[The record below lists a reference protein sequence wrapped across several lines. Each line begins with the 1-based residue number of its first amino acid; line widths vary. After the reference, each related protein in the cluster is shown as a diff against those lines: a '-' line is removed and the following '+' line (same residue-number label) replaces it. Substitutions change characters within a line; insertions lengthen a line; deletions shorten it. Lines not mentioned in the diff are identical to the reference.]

1 VELQNRSML
10 LVRDMTETR
19 ELQKK
24 ALFAEKFQLL
34 SEAAIAV
41 NHEINN
47 PLTTIKSQLY
57 LMLNDKDSS
66 LRQKDRQRLQT
77 LLENSDRI
85 ADVIQKF
92 EQLETLESVNYLG
105 DLKMLNLRPDQKDAG
120 SQDQPPKD
128 QN

>member
-1 VELQNRSML
+1 ML

-19 ELQKK
+19 QLQQK

-34 SEAAIAV
+34 SEAAVAV

-57 LMLNDKDSS
+57 LMLNDKSS
-66 LRQKDRQRLQT
+66 PLRQQDRKRLQT

-85 ADVIQKF
+85 ADVIKRF

-105 DLKMLNLRPDQKDAG
+105 DLKMLNLRPDSKETGGQEQSED
-120 SQDQPPKD
+120 D